1 MEAQGFENS
10 NSLMTKPKKS
20 DALGTEPI
28 SKLLVKQAVPASIG
42 ILVMS
47 LNMIVDTIFVG
58 RWIGP
63 LAISAITVVIP
74 ITFFIGAIG
83 LAIGIGGSSVLSRAL
98 GSGNNEKALQVFG
111 NQTTLTFLVSGIL
124 AILGLV
130 FQNYLIEFFGADE
143 SFKELALTYYRTV
156 MYGIVMLAMCM
167 MGNNVIRAE
176 GKPKFAM
183 YAMMLPAV
191 GNIFMDYILINVFDF
206 GMEGAAWA
214 TFISYAICFA
224 FILWFF
230 IAKSELRLNWESF
243 KLKRDIVGEIS
254 SLSSVT
260 LARQAVISVLTIL
273 LNNLLIVHGDALDVA
288 SYGIISRML
297 MFALFPVIGVNQGF
311 LPIAG
316 YNYGAKKMERVR
328 ESINTSIKYSGALA
342 LVIFAVIMVFP
353 ADIVSIF
360 VSDKEGL
367 SAETLAHNAEILS
380 RTPSALRWVFAATPI
395 IVVQLIGA
403 SYFQAIGKAIP
414 ALLLSLTKQGFFLIP
429 LILILPNFFGIV
441 GVWISFPI
449 ADVLSTIVTG
459 YFLNKEV
466 RKMKSTVQVPDL

>member
-1 MEAQGFENS
+1 MASEKRS
-10 NSLMTKPKKS
+10 ST
-20 DALGTEPI
+20 LGTDPI
-28 SKLLVKQAVPASIG
+28 GKLLLRQAVPASIG

-83 LAIGIGGSSVLSRAL
+83 LAFGIGGSSVLSRAL
-98 GSGNNEKALQVFG
+98 GSGNDSKALQVFG
-111 NQTTLTFLVSGIL
+111 NQVTLTFLTSGLL

-143 SFKELALTYYRTV
+143 SFKELALTYYRIV
-156 MYGIVMLAMCM
+156 MYGIVMLSMCM

-191 GNIFMDYILINVFDF
+191 GNIFMDYILINVLDY

-214 TFISYAICFA
+214 TFISYAICFV
-224 FILWFF
+224 FVLWFF
-230 IAKSELRLNWESF
+230 IVKSELRVTLSNF
-243 KLKRDIVGEIS
+243 KLQSNIVGEIA

-260 LARQAVISVLTIL
+260 LARQGTVSVLTIL
-273 LNNLLIVHGDALDVA
+273 LNNVLIVQGDALDVA
-288 SYGIISRML
+288 TYGIISRML

-316 YNYGAKKMERVR
+316 YNYGANQFQRVR
-328 ESINTSIKYSGALA
+328 ESINTSVKYSGALA
-342 LVIFAVIMVFP
+342 LFIFAIIMFFP
-353 ADIVSIF
+353 SEIVSIF
-360 VSDKEGL
+360 ISNKEGL
-367 SAETLAHNAEILS
+367 SAETMAQNNELLL
-380 RTPSALRWVFAATPI
+380 RTPSALRWVFAATPVI
-395 IVVQLIGA
+395 AIQLIGA

-414 ALLLSLTKQGFFLIP
+414 ALMLSLTKQGFFLIP
-429 LILILPNFFGIV
+429 LVIILPQFFGV
-441 GVWISFPI
+441 FGVWISFPI
-449 ADVLSTIVTG
+449 ADVLSTILTG

-466 RKMKSTVQVPDL
+466 VKMVQ

>member
-1 MEAQGFENS
+1 MAR
-10 NSLMTKPKKS
+10 KS
-20 DALGTEPI
+20 ASLGTAPI
-28 SKLLVKQAVPASIG
+28 SKLLIQQAVPASIG

-74 ITFFIGAIG
+74 VTFFIGAIG
-83 LAIGIGGSSVLSRAL
+83 LAVGIGGSSVLSRAL
-98 GSGNNEKALQVFG
+98 GANDHPKALKVFG
-111 NQTTLTFLVSGIL
+111 NQITLTFLASGVL
-124 AILGLV
+124 AAIGLI
-130 FQNYLIEFFGADE
+130 FQHELIEFFGADE
-143 SFKELALTYYRTV
+143 SFNELALSYYRIV
-156 MYGIVMLAMCM
+156 LYGIVMLAMCM

-183 YAMMLPAV
+183 YAMMLPAL
-191 GNIFMDYILINVFDF
+191 GNIFMDWILIRVFDF

-230 IAKSELRLNWESF
+230 WVKSELRLRWDSLIPQKNIVNEINALSF
-243 KLKRDIVGEIS
+243 
-254 SLSSVT
+254 VT
-260 LARQAVISVLTIL
+260 LARQGTIAVLTVL
-273 LNNLLIVHGDALDVA
+273 LNNMLITHGDALDVA

-316 YNYGAKKMERVR
+316 YNYGARQFDRVR

-342 LVIFAVIMVFP
+342 LFIFAIIMLFP
-353 ADIVSIF
+353 SEIVSIF
-360 VSDKEGL
+360 ISNSGDL
-367 SAETLAHNAEILS
+367 DAATLANNQEILS
-380 RTPSALRWVFAATPI
+380 RTPSALRWVFAATPV
-395 IVVQLIGA
+395 IVIQLIGA
-403 SYFQAIGKAIP
+403 SYFQAVGKAVP

-429 LILILPNFFGIV
+429 LLFILPPMMGVF
-441 GVWISFPI
+441 GVWIAFPI
-449 ADVLSTIVTG
+449 ADVLSTILTG
-459 YFLNKEV
+459 YFLNKAV
-466 RKMKSTVQVPDL
+466 RKDLKSA

>member
-1 MEAQGFENS
+1 MAAKQ
-10 NSLMTKPKKS
+10 S
-20 DALGTEPI
+20 DTLGTDSI
-28 SKLLVKQAVPASIG
+28 SKLLIQQAVPASIG
-42 ILVMS
+42 MLVMS

-63 LAISAITVVIP
+63 MAISAITVVIP
-74 ITFFIGAIG
+74 FTFFIAAMG

-98 GSGNNEKALQVFG
+98 GAGDEKKALRVFG
-111 NQTTLTFLVSGIL
+111 NQVTLTFLSSAIL

-130 FQNYLIEFFGADE
+130 FQDYLIEFFGADE
-143 SFKELALTYYRTV
+143 SFKDLALTYYRIV
-156 MYGIVMLAMCM
+156 LYGIVMLSLCM

-183 YAMMLPAV
+183 YAMLLPAIA
-191 GNIFMDYILINVFDF
+191 NILMDYLLINVMGW

-214 TFISYAICFA
+214 TFISYFICFA

-230 IAKSELRLNWESF
+230 KAKSELRLKWESF
-243 KLKRDIVGEIS
+243 KLQRKLVNEIN
-254 SLSSVT
+254 SLSFVT
-260 LARQAVISVLTIL
+260 LARQGTIAVLVIL
-273 LNNLLIVHGDALDVA
+273 LNNVLITHGDALDVA

-316 YNYGAKKMERVR
+316 YNYGAKQYERVR
-328 ESINTSIKYSGALA
+328 ESINTSVKYSGILALA
-342 LVIFAVIMVFP
+342 VFAGIMFFAP
-353 ADIVSIF
+353 EIVSVF
-360 VSDKEGL
+360 L
-367 SAETLAHNAEILS
+367 SNSESLDAETLANNAILLE
-380 RTPSALRWVFAATPI
+380 RTPNALRWVFAATPV

-429 LILILPNFFGIV
+429 LILILPQFFGV
-441 GVWISFPI
+441 WGVWIAFPI
-449 ADVLSTIVTG
+449 ADVFSTIVTG
-459 YFLNKEV
+459 FYLNKEV
-466 RKMKSTVQVPDL
+466 KKMVH

>member
-1 MEAQGFENS
+1 MKENRS
-10 NSLMTKPKKS
+10 SV
-20 DALGTEPI
+20 LGTAPI
-28 SKLLVKQAVPASIG
+28 SKLLIQQAVPASIG

-74 ITFFIGAIG
+74 VTFFIGAIG
-83 LAIGIGGSSVLSRAL
+83 LAVGIGGSSVLSRAL
-98 GSGNNEKALQVFG
+98 GAGNYEKALKTFG
-111 NQTTLTFLVSGIL
+111 NQTTLTFFTSAVL
-124 AILGLV
+124 AGLGLL
-130 FQNYLIEFFGADE
+130 FQNQLIEFFGADE
-143 SFKELALTYYRTV
+143 TFKDLALTYYRIV
-156 MYGIVMLAMCM
+156 LYGIVMLAMCM

-191 GNIFMDYILINVFDF
+191 GNIFMDYLLIKVFDF

-214 TFISYAICFA
+214 TFISYGVCFL

-230 IAKSELRLNWESF
+230 IVKSELRLKWQSF
-243 KLKRDIVGEIS
+243 FLERRIVREINA
-254 SLSSVT
+254 LSFVT
-260 LARQAVISVLTIL
+260 LARQGTIAVLTIL
-273 LNNLLIVHGDALDVA
+273 LNNVLITYGDSLDIA
-288 SYGIISRML
+288 AYGIISRML

-316 YNYGAKKMERVR
+316 YNYGAGNYSRVR
-328 ESINTSIKYSGALA
+328 ESINTSIKYSGILA
-342 LVIFAVIMVFP
+342 LLIFTLIMLFP
-353 ADIVSIF
+353 TALVSIF
-360 VSDKEGL
+360 ISNSTAVD
-367 SAETLAHNAEILS
+367 AETIANNREILN
-380 RTPSALRWVFAATPI
+380 RTPSALRWVFAATPV

-403 SYFQAIGKAIP
+403 SYFQAIGKAVP

-429 LILILPNFFGIV
+429 LLFILPPFIGVF

-449 ADVLSTIVTG
+449 ADVLSTAVTG
-459 YFLNKEV
+459 YFLHMAVK
-466 RKMKSTVQVPDL
+466 KDLRNR

>member
-1 MEAQGFENS
+1 MANGRRS
-10 NSLMTKPKKS
+10 NT
-20 DALGTEPI
+20 LGTDPI
-28 SKLLVKQAVPASIG
+28 SKLLIRQAVPASIG

-74 ITFFIGAIG
+74 VTFFIGAIG
-83 LAIGIGGSSVLSRAL
+83 LSIGIGGSSVLSRAL
-98 GSGNNEKALQVFG
+98 GSGDDNKALRVVG
-111 NQTTLTFLVSGIL
+111 NQITLTFLTSGLL
-124 AILGLV
+124 AVLGLI
-130 FQNYLIEFFGADE
+130 FQDYLIEFFGADE
-143 SFKELALTYYRTV
+143 SFKDLALSYYRIV
-156 MYGIVMLAMCM
+156 MYGIVMLSMCM

-183 YAMMLPAV
+183 YAMMLPAI
-191 GNIFMDYILINVFDF
+191 GNIFMDYLLINVFGF

-214 TFISYAICFA
+214 TFISYALCFG

-230 IAKSELRLNWESF
+230 IYESELRIKWESF
-243 KLKRDIVGEIS
+243 TLQKKIVSEIS

-260 LARQAVISVLTIL
+260 LARQGTIAVLTIL
-273 LNNLLIVHGDALDVA
+273 LNNVLITYGDALDVA
-288 SYGIISRML
+288 SYGIVSRML

-316 YNYGAKKMERVR
+316 YNFGAQKYERVR
-328 ESINTSIKYSGALA
+328 ESINTSIKYSGAFA
-342 LVIFAVIMVFP
+342 LFIFAIIMIFP
-353 ADIVSIF
+353 TDIVSIF
-360 VSDKEGL
+360 ISNNSNLD
-367 SAETLAHNAEILS
+367 ANTLANNSELLA
-380 RTPSALRWVFAATPI
+380 RTPNALRWVFAATPV

-429 LILILPNFFGIV
+429 LILILPNFFGV
-441 GVWISFPI
+441 WGVWISFPI
-449 ADVLSTIVTG
+449 ADVLSTLVTG
-459 YFLNKEV
+459 YYLNKEV
-466 RKMKSTVQVPDL
+466 RQTLKNI

>member
-1 MEAQGFENS
+1 MAQNRSAE
-10 NSLMTKPKKS
+10 
-20 DALGTEPI
+20 LGTKSI
-28 SKLLVKQAVPASIG
+28 SSLLVQQAVPASIG

-74 ITFFIGAIG
+74 VTFFIGAIG
-83 LAIGIGGSSVLSRAL
+83 LAVGIGGSSVLSRAL
-98 GSGNNEKALQVFG
+98 GSGNRGKALKVFG
-111 NQTTLTFLVSGIL
+111 NQTTITFFTSGIL

-130 FQNYLIEFFGADE
+130 FQYQLINFFGADD
-143 SFKELALTYYRTV
+143 SFRDLALTYYRIV
-156 MYGIVMLAMCM
+156 LYGIVMLAMCM

-183 YAMMLPAV
+183 YAMMLPAI
-191 GNIFMDYILINVFDF
+191 GNIFMDWILIKVFNM

-230 IAKSELRLNWESF
+230 IAKSELRLKWESF
-243 KLKRDIVGEIS
+243 FLNRKIVNEINA
-254 SLSSVT
+254 LSFVT
-260 LARQAVISVLTIL
+260 LARQGTIAVLTIL
-273 LNNLLIVHGDALDVA
+273 LNNVLIRFGDSLDIAV
-288 SYGIISRML
+288 YGIISRML

-316 YNYGAKKMERVR
+316 YNFGAKKYDRVK
-328 ESINTSIKYSGALA
+328 ESINTSIKASGIIA
-342 LVIFAVIMVFP
+342 LVIFALIMIFP
-353 ADIVSIF
+353 SQIVSIF
-360 VSDKEGL
+360 ISNSESLDA
-367 SAETLAHNAEILS
+367 STLANNEEILR
-380 RTPSALRWVFAATPI
+380 RTPSALRWVFAATPV
-395 IVVQLIGA
+395 IVIQLIGA

-429 LILILPNFFGIV
+429 LLLILPPFIGVI

-449 ADVLSTIVTG
+449 ADVLSTILTG
-459 YFLNKEV
+459 YFLNRAVKRDLNTDAPQE
-466 RKMKSTVQVPDL
+466 TVLVSNPGQND